1 MEVRRKRMGFRVWD
15 LGVGLGEEG
24 GGGTVDVEGGV
35 RMEAEDRGGACG
47 RDRALHGGAHG
58 VGFSRTGDVN
68 TEAFRLA
75 ENGDGEGERVERYV
89 GEGGEAAVVDLL
101 LAAAEVELDDFYE
114 VGVFEVGHGR
124 IVESDVAIFAN
135 AQADEIDGFF
145 LEEGGVLGGDGGG
158 IGLFGG
164 EGVEPRDGDVAQ
176 EVLLKVVTKT
186 LWVGGG
192 QADVVVHVK
201 RGNAR
206 PIESETALGGVDESC
221 EELVLR
227 RSAGED
233 DAGFALAG
241 DDAVEVGGDGARS
254 GAPEGG
260 TVGVDFDC
268 EAAGGEIVRSGDGHG
283 G

>member
-1 MEVRRKRMGFRVWD
+1 MSERDDDHFDLDEEFLDGAAEEDHDYDRIIDRVD
-15 LGVGLGEEG
+15 RGTKPKAGVKKGRAAWSKLEDVLAEP
-24 GGGTVDVEGGV
+24 VEGH
-35 RMEAEDRGGACG
+35 EAPGGDELA
-47 RDRALHGGAHG
+47 GGAHG

-201 RGNAR
+201 RGNLR
-206 PIESETALGGVDESC
+206 PIERVSALGGINEGRQKFI
-221 EELVLR
+221 LR
-227 RSAGED
+227 WRAGKNNP
-233 DAGFALAG
+233 
-241 DDAVEVGGDGARS
+241 R
-254 GAPEGG
+254 G
-260 TVGVDFDC
+260 TLLGYD
-268 EAAGGEIVRSGDGHG
+268 RL
-283 G
+283 

>member
-1 MEVRRKRMGFRVWD
+1 VLVKIVANTLRV
-15 LGVGLGEEG
+15 GS
-24 GGGTVDVEGGV
+24 
-35 RMEAEDRGGACG
+35 A
-47 RDRALHGGAHG
+47 
-58 VGFSRTGDVN
+58 
-68 TEAFRLA
+68 
-75 ENGDGEGERVERYV
+75 
-89 GEGGEAAVVDLL
+89 
-101 LAAAEVELDDFYE
+101 
-114 VGVFEVGHGR
+114 
-124 IVESDVAIFAN
+124 
-135 AQADEIDGFF
+135 
-145 LEEGGVLGGDGGG
+145 
-158 IGLFGG
+158 
-164 EGVEPRDGDVAQ
+164 
-176 EVLLKVVTKT
+176 
-186 LWVGGG
+186 